1 MFFFIGYLI
10 TLAYLLGMILWSALC
25 MKEKFNFGT
34 VCVSNLGNKHR
45 NPTGYKGFWWGF
57 GISGFLVF
65 PHLIAFY
72 PVIALISPIFA
83 SIILTGSI
91 IGAIGM
97 SGVGFVNEVDQFKP
111 HFVLGVCF
119 FLGFGIAI
127 LATML
132 LFLLQVLNHATWP
145 SLGEFI
151 FVFMPLLF
159 AFLYILYRLAF
170 KPKGLAN
177 MNKIEW
183 ILLGIVLYWNLAMNG
198 IFMNVIF

>member
-1 MFFFIGYLI
+1 MLFFILYLI
-10 TLAYLLGMILWSALC
+10 TFSYLVGMIVWSARC
-25 MKEKFNFGT
+25 MGDKFNFGT
-34 VCVSNLGNKHR
+34 VCVSNLGNKKR
-45 NPTGYKGFWWGF
+45 NPKGYKGFWWGF
-57 GISGFLVF
+57 GISGFLVI

-72 PVIALISPIFA
+72 FVLNSISSFFA
-83 SIILTGSI
+83 IIILICSL

-97 SGVGFVNEVDQFKP
+97 SGVGFVNEVDQFKQ
-111 HFVLGVCF
+111 HFALGVCF

-132 LFLLQVLNHATWP
+132 LFLIQMINVAVWP
-145 SLGEFI
+145 SVGEFI
-151 FVFMPLLF
+151 FVFVPLLC

-183 ILLGIVLYWNLAMNG
+183 ILLGIVLYWNLC
-198 IFMNVIF
+198 MNVIMMNLIL